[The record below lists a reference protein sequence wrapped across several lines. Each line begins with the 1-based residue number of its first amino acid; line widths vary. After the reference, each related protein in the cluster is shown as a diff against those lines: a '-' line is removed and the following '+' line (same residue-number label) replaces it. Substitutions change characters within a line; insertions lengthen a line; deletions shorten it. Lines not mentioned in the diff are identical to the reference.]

1 MGDSTRASAEATDRV
16 LVSCCFMYSPA
27 AWEINAQG
35 IFQSVMDMYSMP
47 GTLLYTSMPMA
58 PALAALRS
66 FCS

>member
-1 MGDSTRASAEATDRV
+1 M
-16 LVSCCFMYSPA
+16 
-27 AWEINAQG
+27 NAQG